1 MRQEVLAGPERRRR
15 WSDGEKITIV
25 REASDGASSVAEVAR
40 RHDLSRQQI
49 YQWRSAMRRGEL
61 VEGGGGR
68 FLAVEFAGEITAGA
82 ASRADDPRDAI
93 IEVSL
98 RKGRA
103 LRVPVSIAPAVLTAL
118 IRAAEAA

>member
-15 WSDGEKITIV
+15 WSDGEKIAIV
-25 REASDGASSVAEVAR
+25 REASDGRSSVAEVAR

-49 YQWRSAMRRGEL
+49 YHWRSAMRRGEL
-61 VEGGGGR
+61 IEGGGGR
-68 FLAVEFAGEITAGA
+68 FLAVEFAGDVPDCPAD
-82 ASRADDPRDAI
+82 RADDPRDAVV
-93 IEVSL
+93 EVSL

>member
-15 WSDGEKITIV
+15 WSDGEKIAIV
-25 REASDGASSVAEVAR
+25 REASDGTSSVAEVAR
-40 RHDLSRQQI
+40 LHDLSRQQI

-61 VEGGGGR
+61 FQGGGM
-68 FLAVEFAGEITAGA
+68 FLAVEFAGDVTDGPAGG
-82 ASRADDPRDAI
+82 ADNPRDAMV
-93 IEVSL
+93 EVTL

-103 LRVPVSIAPAVLTAL
+103 LRVPASIAPAVLTAL

>member
-15 WSDGEKITIV
+15 WSEGEKIAIV
-25 REASDGASSVAEVAR
+25 REASDRTSSVAEVAR

-49 YQWRSAMRRGEL
+49 YQWRSAMRRGEM
-61 VEGGGGR
+61 VEGSGGR
-68 FLAVEFAGEITAGA
+68 FLAVEFAGDITAGA
-82 ASRADDPRDAI
+82 ASRADDPCEAVV
-93 IEVSL
+93 EVSL

>member
-15 WSDGEKITIV
+15 WSDGEKIAIV
-25 REASDGASSVAEVAR
+25 REASDGMSSVADVAR

-61 VEGGGGR
+61 VEGGGR
-68 FLAVEFAGEITAGA
+68 FLAVEFAGEITAGT
-82 ASRADDPRDAI
+82 ASRSDDRCDAVV
-93 IEVSL
+93 EVSL

-103 LRVPVSIAPAVLTAL
+103 LRVPAWIAPAVLTAL

>member
-1 MRQEVLAGPERRRR
+1 MRQEVLAGSERRRR
-15 WSDGEKITIV
+15 WSDGEKIAIV
-25 REASDGASSVAEVAR
+25 REASDGRSSVAEVAR

-61 VEGGGGR
+61 VQGGGM
-68 FLAVEFAGEITAGA
+68 FLAVGFAGDVTDGPAG
-82 ASRADDPRDAI
+82 RADNPRDAMV
-93 IEVSL
+93 EVTL

-103 LRVPVSIAPAVLTAL
+103 LRVPASIAPAVLTAL

>member
-1 MRQEVLAGPERRRR
+1 MRQEVLAGPERRRC
-15 WSDGEKITIV
+15 WSDGEKIAIV
-25 REASDGASSVAEVAR
+25 REASDGRSSVAAVAR

-61 VEGGGGR
+61 VDGDGGG
-68 FLAVEFAGEITAGA
+68 FLAVEFAGEITADA

-93 IEVSL
+93 VEISL

-103 LRVPVSIAPAVLTAL
+103 LRVPASIAPAVLTAL